1 MLQANYLCTTVLALV
16 WSISMILSKEHHNR
30 HISEVLPDLHFC
42 VLHTVGLSVKLH
54 HLQALVLLQLE
65 RFLDVR
71 KPFLSQQITVRHTG
85 HAIAVS
91 FLSTLALT
99 AVAVVMDRALLIN
112 LNNFINPVNIYMVSY
127 PKLLAIILTLLVS
140 AVLTNEV
147 HRLNA
152 VNPQPQPHIF
162 MMALPNFQAQ
172 QSELQP
178 QHAPPPKLCHLPGL
192 KIPSLQPWVLS
203 ESTSVQQQITQN
215 HPSPLQSTP
224 PKSPQYK
231 STTCESPSK

>member
-1 MLQANYLCTTVLALV
+1 MPGQEASLPPELLGHVKIVGIFCMACAAIGYSWVVYKELSGNWYILRPGHMLQASYLCTTVLALV
-16 WSISMILSKEHHNR
+16 WSISMVLSQEHHNR

-71 KPFLSQQITVRHTG
+71 KPFLSEQVTVRHTG
-85 HAIAVS
+85 HAMAVS
-91 FLSTLALT
+91 LLITLALT
-99 AVAVVMDRALLIN
+99 AVAVVMDRASLIN

-127 PKLLAIILTLLVS
+127 PKVLAIILTLMVS

-152 VNPQPQPHIF
+152 EFPIW
-162 MMALPNFQAQ
+162 AKRA
-172 QSELQP
+172 
-178 QHAPPPKLCHLPGL
+178 
-192 KIPSLQPWVLS
+192 
-203 ESTSVQQQITQN
+203 
-215 HPSPLQSTP
+215 
-224 PKSPQYK
+224 
-231 STTCESPSK
+231 